1 MATSIKLEAHAK
13 INLTLDVLGK
23 RQDGYHDVEMIMQ
36 QISLHDLV
44 TVTIRQD
51 QKIMIQSSDPF
62 VPIDETNLAY
72 KAARL
77 MQETFS
83 LPVGFDIYIEKHIP
97 IAAGLAGGSTDAA
110 AVMKGINHLL
120 QLTDATHLEE
130 LGVNI
135 GADVPFCIRG
145 GAAIARGLG
154 EELETIQG
162 LRHTWLLLVKPNFG
176 VATKEVYMALNINDI
191 KERPDTKK
199 MVEALKQGNKHHM
212 MSLLCN
218 VLETAT
224 LVKYPEV
231 NALKKQMISFGADGV
246 LMSGSGPTVF
256 GFFKNENR
264 MKHALHNMKRFYPQS
279 YMVMTYN
286 GEIPNKGE

>member
-1 MATSIKLEAHAK
+1 M
-13 INLTLDVLGK
+13 G
-23 RQDGYHDVEMIMQ
+23 EMIMQ
-36 QISLHDLV
+36 QISLHDV
-44 TVTIRQD
+44 VTITMRQD
-51 QKIMIQSSDPF
+51 REISIQSSDPF
-62 VPIDETNLAY
+62 VPTDDSNLAY

-77 MQETFS
+77 MQDTFS
-83 LPVGFDIYIEKHIP
+83 LSRGFDIYIEKYIP

-120 QLTDATHLEE
+120 ELTDEAHLED
-130 LGVNI
+130 LAVRI

-145 GAAIARGLG
+145 GTAIARGLG
-154 EELETIQG
+154 EKLETIQG

-176 VATKEVYMALNINDI
+176 VATKEVYMALNINNI
-191 KERPDTKK
+191 KERPNTQS
-199 MVEALKQGNKHHM
+199 MVEALKQNNKHHM
-212 MSLLCN
+212 MMLLCN

-224 LVKYPEV
+224 LIKYPEV

-264 MKHALHNMKRFYPQS
+264 LKHAYNNMKRFYPQS
-279 YMVMTYN
+279 YIVMTYN